1 MTDDEFLTAFEDT
14 TLPREA
20 WTHTAHLRLA
30 YLYLRRSHTI
40 DEALATIRS
49 GIQAYN
55 LSKGNP
61 RGYHETIT
69 VAFARLVA
77 DALRQ
82 EAFPEFPAMQSARP
96 DLFRSDVLLRYYSRG
111 KLYSPEAR
119 AVFVEP
125 DGVEA
130 LP

>member
-14 TLPREA
+14 TLPREE
-20 WTHTAHLRLA
+20 WTHLAHVRMA
-30 YLYLRRSHTI
+30 FLYLTRSPTAADALDEIRR
-40 DEALATIRS
+40 R
-49 GIQAYN
+49 IQAYN

-69 VAFARLVA
+69 VAFARLVD
-77 DALRQ
+77 DALRR
-82 EAFPEFPAMQSARP
+82 ESILDFEGLRAARP
-96 DLFRSDVLLRYYSRG
+96 DLFASDVLLRFYSRER
-111 KLYSPEAR
+111 LYSAEAR

-125 DGVEA
+125 DGAEA